1 MLNHLKDCLC
11 RALRWVE
18 GAFNMDNLIQL
29 VSPAFALCA
38 SSFTFGTGGRNKDI
52 LAI

>member
-1 MLNHLKDCLC
+1 MLNHLKNCLC
-11 RALRWVE
+11 RALRRVE

-29 VSPAFALCA
+29 MSPVFALCA
-38 SSFTFGTGGRNKDI
+38 SSFSFGTGSRNKDI